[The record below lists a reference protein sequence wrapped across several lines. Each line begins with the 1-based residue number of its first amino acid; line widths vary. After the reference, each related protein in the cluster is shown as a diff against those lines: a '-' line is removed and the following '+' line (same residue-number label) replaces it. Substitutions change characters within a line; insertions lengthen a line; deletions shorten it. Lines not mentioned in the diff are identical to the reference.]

1 MYVDDDALPHEEQ
14 AALASTVLGDFILA
28 MEQLTHESHNM
39 ALSQPSYLHV
49 PPDPPLH
56 RLATSNQ
63 PSVRNDMGGAVT
75 GLVVQAETVS
85 GGIHLHPSA
94 QSGAGAPWQM
104 PGVPSRFVN
113 RSRELST
120 LDELLLGIEPR
131 CTAVLLTGPAGVGKS
146 AAARSWL
153 RSRRER
159 FPDGVLYADL
169 RNHDNA
175 ALDTYRALRGFL
187 ATLGV
192 EPDRIPADLDACAAL
207 FRSLTAQR
215 RLAVLIEGA
224 SSTSQ
229 VRALLPAGEHTVA
242 LITSTRRLGL
252 LLLDDVHILTVEPL
266 NETDATA
273 LLERFAGAARIA
285 EQAEAAHRI
294 ADACAG
300 LPLALC
306 VVGAQLAMDPNRSL
320 EQVTRQLSDEDERLS
335 YLTVEG
341 DPVVYHAVD
350 SGYRAL
356 AADAARLYRLL
367 GALPIDVFTVPVA
380 AAAAQLTDQ
389 DATRLLGEL
398 ADAHLLYESA
408 AGAYRFY
415 PLTALHAR
423 ECTEASENFGT
434 AVERV
439 IAWYLA
445 SAINAAGAVRPY
457 RRARPLAP
465 ALPPLRPSGFTDLGT
480 ALDWL
485 DAESA
490 QLLTLVRYCAGH
502 QRARDALE
510 ITAQMWALWAYRK
523 CFPLWEEFDALGLRC
538 ARALDDQDAEA
549 RMLRRLGL
557 LCTHLGR
564 YREARAYL
572 EDAAGIFE
580 QLGDEHR
587 TATVLNSLGV
597 VELHDG
603 NPQAAIALLAR
614 ALAIHQWR
622 GEIRQTALVLIDL
635 ADAEIEMG
643 RLDPAFTRLRDA
655 ESHLTDS
662 PDLYTAARLRM
673 LRGRAHT
680 RAAQFQ
686 DAEQEL
692 TAALELMRRTN
703 SAFGQA
709 QALYYLSEL
718 AADTEQ
724 VQLAERHRAE
734 ATALLHQLGTPTSGW
749 LRARIAA
756 ASTAASSTD
765 EASA

>member
-1 MYVDDDALPHEEQ
+1 MFVDDDALPYEEQ
-14 AALASTVLGDFILA
+14 TAVASTVLDDLALA
-28 MEQLTHESHNM
+28 MEQLSQESHSL

-56 RLATSNQ
+56 RLASLNQ
-63 PSVRNDMGGAVT
+63 PSVRNEMGGAVT
-75 GLVVQAETVS
+75 GLVVQADTVS
-85 GGIHLHPSA
+85 GGIHMHAPRQA
-94 QSGAGAPWQM
+94 GPGAPWQM

-113 RSRELST
+113 RSRELSM

-131 CTAVLLTGPAGVGKS
+131 CSAVLLAGPAGVGKS
-146 AAARSWL
+146 AAARTWL

-169 RNHDNA
+169 RNRDDA
-175 ALDTYRALRGFL
+175 ALDAYRALRGFL
-187 ATLGV
+187 AALGV
-192 EPDRIPADLDACAAL
+192 DPARMPADLDACAAL
-207 FRSLTAQR
+207 FRSLTARR

-266 NETDATA
+266 NEAEAMA
-273 LLERFAGAARIA
+273 LLERFAGAARVA
-285 EQAEAAHRI
+285 EQHEAARKI

-306 VVGAQLAMDPNRSL
+306 VVGAQLALAPNRDL
-320 EQVTRQLSDEDERLS
+320 EQVVRQLSDEDERLS
-335 YLTVEG
+335 FFTVEG
-341 DPVVYHAVD
+341 NRVVYCALD
-350 SGYRAL
+350 AGYRAL
-356 AADAARLYRLL
+356 PADAARLYRLL
-367 GALPIDVFTVPVA
+367 GALPIDVFTTAVA
-380 AAAAQLTDQ
+380 AAATQLTDQ
-389 DATRLLGEL
+389 DAARLLGAL

-423 ECTEASENFGT
+423 ECTEASENAGA

-465 ALPPLRPSGFTDLGT
+465 ALPLLRPAGFTDLGT

-485 DAESA
+485 DAESV
-490 QLLTLVRYCAGH
+490 QLLALARYCAEH

-523 CFPLWEEFDALGLRC
+523 YFPLWEEFDSLGLRC
-538 ARALDDQDAEA
+538 ARALDDRDAEA

-572 EDAAGIFE
+572 QDAAGIFE

-587 TATVLNSLGV
+587 TATAINSLGV

-603 NPQAAIALLAR
+603 DPEAAIALLAR
-614 ALAIHQWR
+614 ALAIHQER

-635 ADAEIEMG
+635 ADAEIERG
-643 RLDPAFTRLRDA
+643 RLDPALTHIRDA
-655 ESHLTDS
+655 ESCLKDS
-662 PDLYTAARLRM
+662 PDLYTVARLRM

-692 TAALELMRRTN
+692 TAALALMRRTD

-718 AADTEQ
+718 AASTEQ
-724 VQLAERHRAE
+724 AELAERHRAE
-734 ATALLHQLGTPTSGW
+734 ATALLHQLGAPTSGW

-756 ASTAASSTD
+756 ASPGP
-765 EASA
+765 